1 MVARES
7 SLLLKLVHVQV
18 RPLFLKLLVG
28 SRRRAGLGVDI
39 IVHHGAAHVQAHERS
54 GELIDAPDD
63 LGEVYV
69 HQVVAKGRL
78 VRVRVRV
85 RVRIRVRVGLT
96 LTHQV
101 VAEGHLHLR
110 GAMVHGE
117 VDHVDRHGERHLA
130 WVRVRVRVTVRVRV
144 RVRVRVSVRVGD

>member
-1 MVARES
+1 M
-7 SLLLKLVHVQV
+7 
-18 RPLFLKLLVG
+18 G

-85 RVRIRVRVGLT
+85 RVRGRVRIRVRVGLT

-101 VAEGHLHLR
+101 VSKGFA
-110 GAMVHGE
+110 
-117 VDHVDRHGERHLA
+117 
-130 WVRVRVRVTVRVRV
+130 
-144 RVRVRVSVRVGD
+144 

>member
-54 GELIDAPDD
+54 GELIG
-63 LGEVYV
+63 L
-69 HQVVAKGRL
+69 
-78 VRVRVRV
+78 RVRVRV
-85 RVRIRVRVGLT
+85 R
-96 LTHQV
+96 
-101 VAEGHLHLR
+101 
-110 GAMVHGE
+110 M
-117 VDHVDRHGERHLA
+117 
-130 WVRVRVRVTVRVRV
+130 RVRV
-144 RVRVRVSVRVGD
+144 RVRVRVSVKDRVS